1 MKYLYIFPN
10 RTTPLTPWQTSAPTS
25 PIQPQSFNRSSP
37 VQPQSFH
44 RLESKPEPKN
54 VQRIEGKPEPV
65 YRNENFPEQKSENFN
80 FSLGNYE
87 QPKQQKSSGSII
99 FFKSSHNRA
108 LQRMA
113 VDPTHTPIPT
123 IHYKLTLTIF
133 HLKSTDGWFFDRRH
147 LLGAW
152 ILEW

>member
-44 RLESKPEPKN
+44 RLESKPEPRN
-54 VQRIEGKPEPV
+54 FQRIESKPEPV
-65 YRNENFPEQKSENFN
+65 FRNENFPENIVPQKSENFN

-87 QPKQQKSSGSII
+87 QPKQQKSSGSTIL
-99 FFKSSHNRA
+99 FKSNHVR
-108 LQRMA
+108 
-113 VDPTHTPIPT
+113 D
-123 IHYKLTLTIF
+123 F
-133 HLKSTDGWFFDRRH
+133 HRIRIRIINIYFSS
-147 LLGAW
+147 
-152 ILEW
+152 